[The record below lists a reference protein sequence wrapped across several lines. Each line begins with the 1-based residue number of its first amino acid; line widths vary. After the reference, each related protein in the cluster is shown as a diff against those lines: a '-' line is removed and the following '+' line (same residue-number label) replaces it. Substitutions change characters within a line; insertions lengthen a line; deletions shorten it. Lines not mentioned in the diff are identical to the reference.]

1 MFQLSEAAAAL
12 AADCGARHLGAD
24 VRIESVGTDSR
35 AAGPGQLFVAIA
47 GERFDGH
54 DFIAQALAQG
64 ASAALLSDPARAAEL
79 HAAHPQAA
87 LLLVDDTRR
96 ALAALAAWWRR
107 RHAIPL
113 IAIAGS
119 NGKTTVKEM
128 LAAVLRA
135 GFGQDAVLAT
145 PGNWNNDIGLPLTLL
160 RLRAEHRAAAI
171 ELGMNHPGETA
182 ELAAIA
188 APTVAIVNNA
198 QREHQEFMRSVE
210 AVAEEHGAL
219 IAALSADGVAVLN
232 ADDAFFGYWQ
242 GLLDGRRAL
251 GFGLYA
257 AAHAQGSARADAD
270 GIDLTLRLGD
280 GPEAT
285 VRLAIPGLH
294 NARNAL
300 AVAAAASAVGLP
312 LADIA
317 RGLAAFAPARGR
329 LQTKRRPDG
338 GVVIDDSYNA
348 NPDSVRAAIDVLAGL
363 PGARLLVL
371 GDMAEVGDAGPAF
384 HAEVGAYARER
395 GIPRLLAFG
404 PASRATAEAFGPGA
418 EHFEDIDALN
428 ARALAL
434 TDAGTAV
441 LVKGSRSMGLERVV
455 AALGAA

>member
-24 VRIESVGTDSR
+24 VRIETVGTDSR

-54 DFIAQALAQG
+54 AFIAQALAQG

-96 ALAALAAWWRR
+96 ALSALAAWWRR

-160 RLRAEHRAAAI
+160 RLRPEHRAAAI

-219 IAALSADGVAVLN
+219 IAALPADGVAVLN

-242 GLLDGRRAL
+242 GLLAGRRAL
-251 GFGLYA
+251 GFGLDA
-257 AAHAQGSARADAD
+257 PAHAHGSARADAD

-280 GPEAT
+280 GPEVT

-300 AVAAAASAVGLP
+300 AVAAAASAVGLT

-329 LQTKRRPDG
+329 LQTKRRSDG

-395 GIPRLLAFG
+395 GIPRLLVFG

-434 TDAGTAV
+434 TDADTAV